1 MVDNIRKKVNPSH
14 ELSKFVSRLNYN
26 DIPDEVVYRAQWLF
40 LDWLGS
46 VIAGSD
52 SRTTKVFKS
61 ISEKMGPTSGPCTV
75 FGSKNSTSALFAAM
89 TNGASSHV
97 VEQDDLHNTSILHP
111 AAVIFPS
118 ALAIAQSDIAITGR
132 DLIVASV
139 AGYESGIRVGEF
151 LGPSHYRIF
160 HMTGTAGTIASAMTA
175 SRAIG
180 LSDQQTLNALGSAGT
195 QAAGL
200 WQFLRDAA
208 DSKQLHTAKACFD
221 GLLSAYSAQFG
232 LTAASE
238 ILEGSQGIS
247 AGMHGSNN
255 EKLIVD
261 GLGCRW
267 ALMETSF
274 KYHASCRHTHP
285 AADALLKIRS
295 AHDLDYRKVKAIRAY
310 VYQAAYD
317 VLGAVVVP
325 ESIHQAKF
333 SMGFVLA
340 LIIENGSASVTD
352 FTEESLSD
360 TVYAE
365 LREKVTMIVDD
376 KIESMYPFKWGA
388 RVEVEMDTGETLSEF
403 IDSPKG
409 DPDNM
414 LTKNELEDKFFRLCD
429 FAGLDARKA
438 QNFVDFTWSLP
449 EIKSVKES
457 FDLLV

>member
-1 MVDNIRKKVNPSH
+1 MV
-14 ELSKFVSRLNYN
+14 
-26 DIPDEVVYRAQWLF
+26 
-40 LDWLGS
+40 
-46 VIAGSD
+46 
-52 SRTTKVFKS
+52 
-61 ISEKMGPTSGPCTV
+61 
-75 FGSKNSTSALFAAM
+75 
-89 TNGASSHV
+89 NGASSHV

-111 AAVIFPS
+111 ATVIFPS
-118 ALAIAQSDIAITGR
+118 ILAISQSDFQITGR

-160 HMTGTAGTIASAMTA
+160 HMTGTAGTIASAMAA

-180 LSDQQTLNALGSAGT
+180 LDNKQTLNALGSAGT

-200 WQFLRDAA
+200 WQFLGDAA
-208 DSKQLHTAKACFD
+208 DSKQLHTAKACSD

-232 LTAASE
+232 LTAASA
-238 ILEGSQGIS
+238 ILEGPQGIS

-255 EKLIVD
+255 EQLIVD
-261 GLGCRW
+261 ALGDRW

-295 AHDLDYRKVKAIRAY
+295 VHNFDYRRIKAIRAY

-340 LIIENGSASVTD
+340 LICKNGSASVTD
-352 FTEESLSD
+352 FTAESLRDS
-360 TVYAE
+360 VSAG
-365 LREKVTMIVDD
+365 LREKVTMIVDET
-376 KIESMYPFKWGA
+376 IESMYPARWGA
-388 RVEVEMDTGETLSEF
+388 RVEVELDTGQTLTEF
-403 IDSPKG
+403 MDMPKG
-409 DPDNM
+409 DPGNM
-414 LTKNELEDKFFRLCD
+414 LTKNELEDKFYRLCD
-429 FAGLDARKA
+429 FAGFDARKA
-438 QNFVDFTWSLP
+438 QKFVDFTWSLP
-449 EIKSVKES
+449 EIASVKES
-457 FDLLV
+457 FDLLL